1 MIAYAITDPSTLHFP
16 NLDRD
21 LEHFATK
28 ADMIVYRD
36 KQITCYFA
44 QAKRFVIRAQK
55 YSFQKILLHRE
66 VEMAYEL
73 KADGIHLT
81 SNQFDQI
88 VQAKQLGLFV
98 VISTHSKKE
107 IALAQK
113 LGADMVTFSSI
124 FLSPNKGKP
133 KGVKLLISMV
143 EKFRIPIIAL
153 GGILTHEQDRS
164 VPKSWC
170 KRLCFYSLFC
180 QGWVMRQK
188 L

>member
-16 NLDRD
+16 NLDQE

-28 ADMIVYRD
+28 ADMILYRD
-36 KQITCYFA
+36 KQTTCYFA
-44 QAKRFVIRAQK
+44 QAKRFVTKAQK

-88 VQAKQLGLFV
+88 AQAKQLGLFV
-98 VISTHSKKE
+98 VVSTHNKKE

-113 LGADMVTFSSI
+113 LGADMVTFSPI
-124 FLSPNKGKP
+124 FHSPNKGKP
-133 KGVKLLISMV
+133 KGVNLLATMV

-153 GGILTHEQDRS
+153 GGILSHEQIE
-164 VPKSWC
+164 V
-170 KRLCFYSLFC
+170 C
-180 QGWVMRQK
+180 QKAGAKGFASIRYFAK
-188 L
+188 DGS